1 MLRVQNLNTFYGRA
15 HILFDLSFEIE
26 RGEVVALMG
35 RNGAGKSTT
44 LKSLINWVSPASG
57 EISFCNQPITRWP
70 SHRIAQLGIGY
81 VPEDRR
87 IFGDLTVLENLSV
100 GRHPKGRPPLPPGS
114 PTWTVEALLE
124 LFPNLAS
131 LGSRLGREISGGE
144 QQMLALARTL
154 LGNPTLLLL
163 DEPSEGLAPLIVSQM
178 AKALKALKTEGLT
191 ILLCEQNH
199 HFAAAVADRALILEK
214 GQLQYQGS
222 LTDLA
227 QHHRIGGTALNL

>member
-15 HILFDLSFEIE
+15 HILFDLSFEIG

-57 EISFCNQPITRWP
+57 EISFCHQRITRWP
-70 SHRIAQLGIGY
+70 THRIAQLGIGY

-100 GRHPKGRPPLPPGS
+100 GRHTQDRHTRGQKLQRPGS

-131 LGSRLGREISGGE
+131 LGSRLGRQISGGE

-154 LGNPTLLLL
+154 LGNPALLLL

-178 AKALKALKTEGLT
+178 ANALKALKAEGLT

-227 QHHRIGGTALNL
+227 QHHRI

>member
-15 HILFDLSFEIE
+15 HILFDLSFEIG

-57 EISFCNQPITRWP
+57 EIRFCNQLITRWP
-70 SHRIAQLGIGY
+70 THRIAQLGIGY

-100 GRHPKGRPPLPPGS
+100 GRHIQGRRQQPQRPRS

-131 LGSRLGREISGGE
+131 LGSRLGRQISGGE

-154 LGNPTLLLL
+154 LGNPALLLL

-178 AKALKALKTEGLT
+178 AAALKALKAEGLT

-199 HFAAAVADRALILEK
+199 HFAAAVADRALLLEK

-227 QHHRIGGTALNL
+227 QHHRI